1 MSEDQV
7 IRSMALVRLISASI
21 ELTAAFLIYRS
32 LQVEQAFRINAFL
45 GLVGPVIF
53 LTVTALGLVGLAGK
67 LSLTKAITVLLG
79 VGLILAGTR

>member
-1 MSEDQV
+1 
-7 IRSMALVRLISASI
+7 MALVRVMSSAI

-32 LQVEQAFRINAFL
+32 LQVEHAFRINALL

-53 LTVTALGLVGLAGK
+53 LTVTALGLVGLADK
-67 LSLTKAITVLLG
+67 ISFIKAVSILLG